1 MLTVQHIA
9 SVNKC
14 EAKIIQSS
22 VITAMSELPILNK
35 LIEMLNLIA
44 ELIL

>member
-1 MLTVQHIA
+1 MLTVRHIA

-14 EAKIIQSS
+14 EEKIIQSS

-44 ELIL
+44 ELKL